1 MVLTYVNRNQITS
14 LGRKMHSNGTLNDGT
29 KVRAQK
35 KKEKKDYN
43 ATRQGKKR
51 KIDRIDISGKEHFF
65 TIRSFPI
72 SHRLARF
79 PFHTRNNHINIG
91 TPPHSCRDHPPF
103 FLDNTIYSEG
113 GKREKE
119 RNRSL
124 KASAALPL
132 PLSLSLRQ
140 TNYPSPSSLFLH
152 SFLDCICSLLDI
164 PFYWTRSLEEAFL
177 PSFLPSWRPFL
188 HLLLLCPGYTRG
200 YIPPSVSFALH
211 SFLERAPLVRDIILF
226 RVSNFKRYYSPFRE
240 PPSANLR
247 SFSSSI
253 SG

>member
-14 LGRKMHSNGTLNDGT
+14 LGRKTRSNGTLNDGT

-103 FLDNTIYSEG
+103 FLDNTIYSR
-113 GKREKE
+113 GKRKGIEVSK
-119 RNRSL
+119 
-124 KASAALPL
+124 PL
-132 PLSLSLRQ
+132 LLFPFLSLSLS
-140 TNYPSPSSLFLH
+140 SPNELSKSLLSISPFFPRLHLFLIRY
-152 SFLDCICSLLDI
+152 SVLLNEK
-164 PFYWTRSLEEAFL
+164 PRRSLPPLL
-177 PSFLPSWRPFL
+177 PSFLTPFL
-188 HLLLLCPGYTRG
+188 ASSFALPWLHTRIYSPLRLLCPPLLPRTRASRPRHHF
-200 YIPPSVSFALH
+200 IPR
-211 SFLERAPLVRDIILF
+211 LEFQTLLFTLPRAPL
-226 RVSNFKRYYSPFRE
+226 RE
-240 PPSANLR
+240 S
-247 SFSSSI
+247 
-253 SG
+253 

>member
-1 MVLTYVNRNQITS
+1 MVLTYVNRNQIAS
-14 LGRKMHSNGTLNDGT
+14 LGRKTRSNGTLNDGT

-103 FLDNTIYSEG
+103 FLDNTIYSR
-113 GKREKE
+113 GKRKGIEVSK
-119 RNRSL
+119 
-124 KASAALPL
+124 PL
-132 PLSLSLRQ
+132 LLFPFLSLSLS
-140 TNYPSPSSLFLH
+140 SPNELSKPLLSISPFFPRLHLFLIRY
-152 SFLDCICSLLDI
+152 SVLLNEK
-164 PFYWTRSLEEAFL
+164 PRRSLPPSL
-177 PSFLPSWRPFL
+177 PSFLPDALSCIFF
-188 HLLLLCPGYTRG
+188 C
-200 YIPPSVSFALH
+200 FALLATH
-211 SFLERAPLVRDIILF
+211 EDIFPPPLPSTPTSFLERAPLVRDIILF

>member
-103 FLDNTIYSEG
+103 FLDNTIYSR
-113 GKREKE
+113 GKRKGIEVSK
-119 RNRSL
+119 
-124 KASAALPL
+124 PL
-132 PLSLSLRQ
+132 LLFPFL
-140 TNYPSPSSLFLH
+140 SLFLFAKRTIQVPPLYF
-152 SFLDCICSLLDI
+152 SILSS
-164 PFYWTRSLEEAFL
+164 TAFV
-177 PSFLPSWRPFL
+177 P
-188 HLLLLCPGYTRG
+188 Y
-200 YIPPSVSFALH
+200 
-211 SFLERAPLVRDIILF
+211 
-226 RVSNFKRYYSPFRE
+226 
-240 PPSANLR
+240 
-247 SFSSSI
+247 
-253 SG
+253 